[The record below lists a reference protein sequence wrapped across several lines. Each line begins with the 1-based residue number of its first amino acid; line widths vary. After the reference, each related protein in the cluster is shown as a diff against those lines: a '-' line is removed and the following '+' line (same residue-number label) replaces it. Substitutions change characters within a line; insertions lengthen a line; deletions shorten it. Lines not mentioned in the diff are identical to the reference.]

1 MDARGSYLRFNRITH
16 ADEGRYVCHAS
27 NIYGNTTKV
36 AEVIVDSKTINQLI
50 TKFTNF
56 KNSDMPPETR
66 PEYGRTIE
74 RYEGVTVTLTCTDQD
89 NRENIRVILLNL
101 TENINI

>member
-1 MDARGSYLRFNRITH
+1 
-16 ADEGRYVCHAS
+16 
-27 NIYGNTTKV
+27 
-36 AEVIVDSKTINQLI
+36 
-50 TKFTNF
+50 
-56 KNSDMPPETR
+56 MPPETR

-101 TENINI
+101 TEKKEI